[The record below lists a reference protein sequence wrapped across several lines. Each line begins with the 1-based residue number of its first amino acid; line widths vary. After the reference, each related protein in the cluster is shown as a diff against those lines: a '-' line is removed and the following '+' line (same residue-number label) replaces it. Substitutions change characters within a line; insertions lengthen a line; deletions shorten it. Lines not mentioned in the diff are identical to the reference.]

1 MQLLPRHRY
10 MLQKVDAAFGIYDE
24 STTEFMFLHHGVMD
38 KVCYTMTCM
47 HHLHTSTSRHIYLH
61 IACCFGIEQSVQVTT
76 ATGYHVYDVVD
87 DFLSSSCTANRAR
100 IGAHMSTADVRIQG
114 FAFTSSQGASRSR

>member
-38 KVCYTMTCM
+38 KV
-47 HHLHTSTSRHIYLH
+47 
-61 IACCFGIEQSVQVTT
+61 
-76 ATGYHVYDVVD
+76 
-87 DFLSSSCTANRAR
+87 
-100 IGAHMSTADVRIQG
+100 
-114 FAFTSSQGASRSR
+114 